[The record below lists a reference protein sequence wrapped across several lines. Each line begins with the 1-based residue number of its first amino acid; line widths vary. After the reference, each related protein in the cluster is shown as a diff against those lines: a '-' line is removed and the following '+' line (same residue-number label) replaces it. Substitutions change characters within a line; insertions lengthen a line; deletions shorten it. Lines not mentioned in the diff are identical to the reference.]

1 MLSNS
6 RTKAVGRR
14 SARRHANEMTSN
26 AIWWLKL
33 DSTTPFVSR
42 SSGGNGDFNN
52 SRTADEQRVAVA

>member
-1 MLSNS
+1 
-6 RTKAVGRR
+6 
-14 SARRHANEMTSN
+14 MTSN
-26 AIWWLKL
+26 AIWWRKL